1 MELDGDRDR
10 PLTGSVAGEKV
21 NGTAGEGDAVPL
33 TRSEESSIRRKLE
46 LLVDL

>member
-1 MELDGDRDR
+1 MLLFDLDWSNNGGGELPVELDGDRDR

-33 TRSEESSIRRKLE
+33 T
-46 LLVDL
+46 